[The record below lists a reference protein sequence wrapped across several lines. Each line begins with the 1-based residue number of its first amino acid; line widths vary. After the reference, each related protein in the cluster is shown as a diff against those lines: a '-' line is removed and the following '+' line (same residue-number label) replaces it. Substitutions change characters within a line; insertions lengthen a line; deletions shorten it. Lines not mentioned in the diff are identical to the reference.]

1 MCIIISSNN
10 KFEPSNDTSS
20 NGQFDKKHG
29 RIEGNMASA
38 IRLRSPLMEYIPTVN
53 VHQVQTATSS
63 SNNHQQPSTRTP
75 ERSRL
80 QLAVYHHQPEYTYKT
95 YVVVYD
101 ANQGDGQPSYASSR
115 NNNIYNTNIKKN
127 QEPHRKARRRIPR
140 LPHPMKTI
148 KNNLHHRT

>member
-1 MCIIISSNN
+1 MYIIHRHRNN
-10 KFEPSNDTSS
+10 KKSNHRTDTSS
-20 NGQFDKKHG
+20 NGTIRQKSRPHRKH
-29 RIEGNMASA
+29 MAGAHTS
-38 IRLRSPLMEYIPTVN
+38 ITINGSYPTVN
-53 VHQVQTATSS
+53 VHQTIHHHPIRI
-63 SNNHQQPSTRTP
+63 NNNRRRTIRAQP
-75 ERSRL
+75 L
-80 QLAVYHHQPEYTYKT
+80 QLAVYHCQPEYTYKT

-115 NNNIYNTNIKKN
+115 NNNIDNTNIKKN